1 MSFLLCLWWI
11 CCWRATCSAP
21 VLYVGILSLA
31 ARPIRHPRLNN
42 LWTEVCGDVWLYRSR
57 EDVQILPHSVLCQL
71 LCSWQKSS
79 TEGHHHCPKS
89 NWLPYLSLRDIA
101 NIRHLSRGQNVVKDC
116 SHLRDRLFDLLRSG
130 RCYRLLKT
138 DLQTHTSTFCLRL
151 FTLTIQ
157 DEQSQSTHNVYMLFI
172 MLYVV
177 KTVTFAKS
185 VDAGTLL
192 IAVFYVVWM
201 WFFAMCLMLKCFYLS
216 SPFMV
221 CLM

>member
-79 TEGHHHCPKS
+79 T
-89 NWLPYLSLRDIA
+89 WLPYLSLRDIA

-172 MLYVV
+172 MLLCCENCYFCKISWRRHFIDCSILCCLDVV
-177 KTVTFAKS
+177 LCNVLDVKM
-185 VDAGTLL
+185 LL
-192 IAVFYVVWM
+192 F
-201 WFFAMCLMLKCFYLS
+201 K
-216 SPFMV
+216 
-221 CLM
+221 